1 MSPIGQGGLFLIQF
15 IAGLIVFSLI
25 LRFLLRAAYVD
36 WRHPIVTFI
45 AKVTNPLCVPFN
57 KILTL
62 RGRWD
67 WSALLTALVI
77 EGVSAYLIGWLGG
90 RDYSFLLIVIYS
102 VTELLNQIL
111 DMMFWIIIIQAV
123 LSWVVQGYNPNV
135 AIFYQLAEPILRPF
149 QRVVPPIGGLDLS
162 PLVAILVIKLIQIV
176 VVGSIA
182 QIGQGLVA

>member
-1 MSPIGQGGLFLIQF
+1 MSPLSQGGLFLIQF
-15 IAGLIVFSLI
+15 ATGLIVFLLI
-25 LRFLLRAAYVD
+25 LRFMLRAAHVD

-45 AKVTNPLCVPFN
+45 AKVTNPLCAPIN
-57 KILTL
+57 KLLTV

-77 EGVSAYLIGWLGG
+77 EAISAYLLGWLAGQ
-90 RDYSFLLIVIYS
+90 SFSVLLIAIYS
-102 VTELLNQIL
+102 ITEILNQLL

-123 LSWVVQGYNPNV
+123 LSWIVHGYNPNV

-149 QRVVPPIGGLDLS
+149 QKVVPPISGLDLS
-162 PLVAILVIKLIQIV
+162 PIVAILVIKLIQIV

-182 QIGQGLVA
+182 QLGQGLVV